1 MKLFSKESGIAFV
14 DTLTA
19 VMIGLAVHQVY
30 VVLMLVKKHQQLQP
44 ENNQGNHVT
53 SY

>member
-1 MKLFSKESGIAFV
+1 MKLFSKENGIVFV

-19 VMIGLAVHQVY
+19 VMVGLAVHQVY
-30 VVLMLVKKHQQLQP
+30 VVPMLVKKHQQLQQ